1 MKNSNNLKGLLGC
14 QICQS
19 RHGHRKLLPKGLE
32 GPEGLLHFSEIPM
45 SVDHSGRLEN
55 APKHALPNGNV
66 AGVYQKA
73 TRLNLLNYGGRD
85 IPVRKRSYCGLDVV
99 KMPRITKDGIIF
111 VPEWYFLSRTL
122 KHFLELQGS
131 IDQ

>member
-66 AGVYQKA
+66 PVLPKGNAAVSPLKLKA
-73 TRLNLLNYGGRD
+73 AETSGFR
-85 IPVRKRSYCGLDVV
+85 IVV
-99 KMPRITKDGIIF
+99 
-111 VPEWYFLSRTL
+111 
-122 KHFLELQGS
+122 
-131 IDQ
+131 